1 VAYVNLYRAGMN
13 RKREE
18 IPGFSGFDG
27 AGSVRLDYDAR
38 RTTLT
43 GWSKGGKARCC
54 GFLGRPTRARE
65 GSGESGL
72 GSAQPNNEREEGAGQ
87 LGRASRPPAA
97 HVRGKV
103 FLFSYMNL
111 FSKPF

>member
-1 VAYVNLYRAGMN
+1 M
-13 RKREE
+13 
-18 IPGFSGFDG
+18 
-27 AGSVRLDYDAR
+27 
-38 RTTLT
+38 LT
-43 GWSKGGKARCC
+43 GGSLRQRNKGGKACC
-54 GFLGRPTRARE
+54 CDFLGRPTRARE
-65 GSGESGL
+65 GSGESRL
-72 GSAQPNNEREEGAGQ
+72 GSAQPNSEREEGAGQ